1 MLDCGLYVV
10 ATPIGNLNDISAR
23 ALDTLNAAEI
33 IACEDTRVTKKLFSL
48 LGVSI
53 HKNFICYQ
61 NYNEEDKAAGI
72 VDIIKGGQA
81 VALVSDAGSPLISD
95 PGYKLVS
102 LCRKEGVKVYSIP
115 GASAVICALQLAGLP
130 TNRFMFAGFIPNKGK
145 ARAEQIRDRASAAVS
160 AQPELDP
167 AEVEAAAIEIIRYR
181 VIIAVCCRLEAH
193 GMVGVCFLDRVRVAD
208 PFAAV
213 AVAADNDRDKEGI
226 VRQLF
231 CRDDVSAGVGAAL
244 PIVEAEAFD
253 SAVVAADGI
262 ERLSRVLVTVGFV
275 SERAHRKPQRHYRKL
290 MVVGAGRVQEKRVGV
305 SEFELP
311 DILGLFLL

>member
-115 GASAVICALQLAGLP
+115 GAAAVICALQLAGLP
-130 TNRFMFAGFIPNKGK
+130 TNRFMFAGFIPNKDK
-145 ARAEQIRDRASAAVS
+145 ARADLFNELKSINTTLVLYETAPRLLKTLQAAGEVFGTREMAVVREITKLYEDARNGTAQELAQYYTENPAKGEIVLVIAPPCQSESAEIDVKN
-160 AQPELDP
+160 ELLS
-167 AEVEAAAIEIIRYR
+167 RMQKMS
-181 VIIAVCCRLEAH
+181 L
-193 GMVGVCFLDRVRVAD
+193 
-208 PFAAV
+208 
-213 AVAADNDRDKEGI
+213 K
-226 VRQLF
+226 
-231 CRDDVSAGVGAAL
+231 
-244 PIVEAEAFD
+244 
-253 SAVVAADGI
+253 SAVEEVTA
-262 ERLSRVLVTVGFV
+262 LS
-275 SERAHRKPQRHYRKL
+275 
-290 MVVGAGRVQEKRVGV
+290 
-305 SEFELP
+305 
-311 DILGLFLL
+311 GLSKKEVYNQALALKDKK

>member
-115 GASAVICALQLAGLP
+115 GAAAVICALQLAGLP
-130 TNRFMFAGFIPNKGK
+130 TNRFMFAGFIPNKDK
-145 ARAEQIRDRASAAVS
+145 ARADLFNELKSINTTLVLYETAPRLLKTLQAAGEVFGTREMAVVREITKLYEDARNGTAQELARYYTENPAKGEIVLVIAPPCQSESAEIDVKN
-160 AQPELDP
+160 ELSS
-167 AEVEAAAIEIIRYR
+167 
-181 VIIAVCCRLEAH
+181 RLQK
-193 GMVGVCFLDRVRVAD
+193 MSL
-208 PFAAV
+208 
-213 AVAADNDRDKEGI
+213 K
-226 VRQLF
+226 
-231 CRDDVSAGVGAAL
+231 
-244 PIVEAEAFD
+244 
-253 SAVVAADGI
+253 SAVEEVTA
-262 ERLSRVLVTVGFV
+262 LS
-275 SERAHRKPQRHYRKL
+275 
-290 MVVGAGRVQEKRVGV
+290 
-305 SEFELP
+305 
-311 DILGLFLL
+311 GLSKKEVYNQALALKDKK

>member
-33 IACEDTRVTKKLFSL
+33 IACEDTRVTKKLFAL
-48 LGVSI
+48 LGISI

-72 VDIIKGGQA
+72 VDIIKGGQT

-130 TNRFMFAGFIPNKGK
+130 TNRFMFAGFIPNKDK
-145 ARAEQIRDRASAAVS
+145 ARADLFNELKSINTTLVLYETAPRLLKTLQAAGDMFGTREMAVVREITKLYEDARNGTAQELAQYYTENPAKGEIVLVIAPPCQSESAEIDVKN
-160 AQPELDP
+160 ELLS
-167 AEVEAAAIEIIRYR
+167 
-181 VIIAVCCRLEAH
+181 RLQK
-193 GMVGVCFLDRVRVAD
+193 MSL
-208 PFAAV
+208 
-213 AVAADNDRDKEGI
+213 K
-226 VRQLF
+226 
-231 CRDDVSAGVGAAL
+231 
-244 PIVEAEAFD
+244 
-253 SAVVAADGI
+253 SAVEEVTA
-262 ERLSRVLVTVGFV
+262 LS
-275 SERAHRKPQRHYRKL
+275 
-290 MVVGAGRVQEKRVGV
+290 
-305 SEFELP
+305 
-311 DILGLFLL
+311 GLSKKEVYNQALALKDKK

>member
-33 IACEDTRVTKKLFSL
+33 IACEDTRVTKKLFAL
-48 LGVSI
+48 LGISI

-130 TNRFMFAGFIPNKGK
+130 TNRFMFAGFIPNKDK
-145 ARAEQIRDRASAAVS
+145 ARADLFNELKSINTTLVLYETAPRLLKTLQAAGDVFGTREMAVVREITKLYEEARNGTAQELAQYYTENPVKGEIVLVIAPPCQSESAEIDVKN
-160 AQPELDP
+160 ELLS
-167 AEVEAAAIEIIRYR
+167 
-181 VIIAVCCRLEAH
+181 RLQK
-193 GMVGVCFLDRVRVAD
+193 MSL
-208 PFAAV
+208 
-213 AVAADNDRDKEGI
+213 K
-226 VRQLF
+226 
-231 CRDDVSAGVGAAL
+231 
-244 PIVEAEAFD
+244 
-253 SAVVAADGI
+253 SAVEEVTA
-262 ERLSRVLVTVGFV
+262 LS
-275 SERAHRKPQRHYRKL
+275 
-290 MVVGAGRVQEKRVGV
+290 
-305 SEFELP
+305 
-311 DILGLFLL
+311 GLSKKEVYNQALALKDKK

>member
-33 IACEDTRVTKKLFSL
+33 IACEDTRVTKKLFAL
-48 LGVSI
+48 LGISI

-130 TNRFMFAGFIPNKGK
+130 TNRFMFAGFIPNKDK
-145 ARAEQIRDRASAAVS
+145 ACADLFNELKSINTTLVLYETAPRLLKTLQAAGDVFGTREMAVVREITKLYEDARNGTAQELAQYYTENPAKGEIVLVIAPPCQSESAEIDVKN
-160 AQPELDP
+160 ELLS
-167 AEVEAAAIEIIRYR
+167 
-181 VIIAVCCRLEAH
+181 RLQK
-193 GMVGVCFLDRVRVAD
+193 MSL
-208 PFAAV
+208 
-213 AVAADNDRDKEGI
+213 K
-226 VRQLF
+226 
-231 CRDDVSAGVGAAL
+231 
-244 PIVEAEAFD
+244 
-253 SAVVAADGI
+253 SAVEEVTA
-262 ERLSRVLVTVGFV
+262 LS
-275 SERAHRKPQRHYRKL
+275 
-290 MVVGAGRVQEKRVGV
+290 
-305 SEFELP
+305 
-311 DILGLFLL
+311 GLSKKEVYNKALALKDKK

>member
-33 IACEDTRVTKKLFSL
+33 IACEDTRVTKKLFAL
-48 LGVSI
+48 LGISI

-130 TNRFMFAGFIPNKGK
+130 TNRFMFAGFIPNKDK
-145 ARAEQIRDRASAAVS
+145 ARADLFNELKSINTTLVLYETAPRLLKTLQAAGDVFGTREMAVVREITKLYEDARNGTAQELAQYYTENPAKGEIVLVIAPPYQSESAEIDVKN
-160 AQPELDP
+160 ELLS
-167 AEVEAAAIEIIRYR
+167 
-181 VIIAVCCRLEAH
+181 RLQK
-193 GMVGVCFLDRVRVAD
+193 MSL
-208 PFAAV
+208 
-213 AVAADNDRDKEGI
+213 K
-226 VRQLF
+226 
-231 CRDDVSAGVGAAL
+231 
-244 PIVEAEAFD
+244 
-253 SAVVAADGI
+253 SAVEEVTA
-262 ERLSRVLVTVGFV
+262 LSVLSKKEVYNQ
-275 SERAHRKPQRHYRKL
+275 ALALKDK
-290 MVVGAGRVQEKRVGV
+290 K
-305 SEFELP
+305 
-311 DILGLFLL
+311 

>member
-33 IACEDTRVTKKLFSL
+33 IACEDTRVTKKLFAL
-48 LGVSI
+48 LGISI

-130 TNRFMFAGFIPNKGK
+130 TNRFMFAGFIPNKDK
-145 ARAEQIRDRASAAVS
+145 ARADLFNELKSINTTLVLYETAPRLLKTLQAAGDVFGTREMAVVREITKLYEDARNGTAQELAQYYTENPAKGEIVLVIAPPCQSESAEIDVKN
-160 AQPELDP
+160 ELLS
-167 AEVEAAAIEIIRYR
+167 
-181 VIIAVCCRLEAH
+181 RLQK
-193 GMVGVCFLDRVRVAD
+193 MSL
-208 PFAAV
+208 
-213 AVAADNDRDKEGI
+213 K
-226 VRQLF
+226 
-231 CRDDVSAGVGAAL
+231 
-244 PIVEAEAFD
+244 
-253 SAVVAADGI
+253 SAVEEVTA
-262 ERLSRVLVTVGFV
+262 LS
-275 SERAHRKPQRHYRKL
+275 
-290 MVVGAGRVQEKRVGV
+290 
-305 SEFELP
+305 
-311 DILGLFLL
+311 GLSKKEVYNQALALKDKK

>member
-102 LCRKEGVKVYSIP
+102 LCRKEGIKVYSIP

-130 TNRFMFAGFIPNKGK
+130 TNRFMFAGFIPNKDK
-145 ARAEQIRDRASAAVS
+145 ARADLFNELKSINTTLVLYETAPRLLKTLQAAGDVFGTREMAVVREITKLYEDARNGTAQELAQYYTENPAKGEIVLVIAPPCQSESAEIDVKN
-160 AQPELDP
+160 ELLS
-167 AEVEAAAIEIIRYR
+167 RMQKMS
-181 VIIAVCCRLEAH
+181 L
-193 GMVGVCFLDRVRVAD
+193 
-208 PFAAV
+208 
-213 AVAADNDRDKEGI
+213 K
-226 VRQLF
+226 
-231 CRDDVSAGVGAAL
+231 
-244 PIVEAEAFD
+244 
-253 SAVVAADGI
+253 SAVEEVTA
-262 ERLSRVLVTVGFV
+262 LS
-275 SERAHRKPQRHYRKL
+275 
-290 MVVGAGRVQEKRVGV
+290 
-305 SEFELP
+305 
-311 DILGLFLL
+311 GLSKKEVYNQALALKDKK

>member
-33 IACEDTRVTKKLFSL
+33 IACEDTRVTKKLFAL
-48 LGVSI
+48 LGISI

-130 TNRFMFAGFIPNKGK
+130 TNRFMFAGFIPNKDK
-145 ARAEQIRDRASAAVS
+145 ARADLFNELKSINTTLVLYETAPRLLKTLQAAGDVFGTREMAVVREITKLYEDARNGTAQALAQYYTENPAKGEIVLVIAPPCQSESAEIDVKN
-160 AQPELDP
+160 ELLS
-167 AEVEAAAIEIIRYR
+167 
-181 VIIAVCCRLEAH
+181 RLQK
-193 GMVGVCFLDRVRVAD
+193 MSL
-208 PFAAV
+208 
-213 AVAADNDRDKEGI
+213 K
-226 VRQLF
+226 
-231 CRDDVSAGVGAAL
+231 
-244 PIVEAEAFD
+244 
-253 SAVVAADGI
+253 SAVEEVTA
-262 ERLSRVLVTVGFV
+262 LS
-275 SERAHRKPQRHYRKL
+275 
-290 MVVGAGRVQEKRVGV
+290 
-305 SEFELP
+305 
-311 DILGLFLL
+311 GLSKKEVYNQALALKDKK

>member
-53 HKNFICYQ
+53 NKRFICYQ

-72 VDIIKGGQA
+72 VDIIKNGQA

-130 TNRFMFAGFIPNKGK
+130 TNRFMFAGFIPNKDK
-145 ARAEQIRDRASAAVS
+145 ARADLFNELKSINTTLVLYETAPRLLKTLQAAGEVFGNREMAVVREITKLYEDAHNGTVQELTQYFTDNPAKGEIVIVIAPPCQGESAEIDVKAELLTRMQRMSLKSAV
-160 AQPELDP
+160 E
-167 AEVEAAAIEIIRYR
+167 E
-181 VIIAVCCRLEAH
+181 
-193 GMVGVCFLDRVRVAD
+193 
-208 PFAAV
+208 
-213 AVAADNDRDKEGI
+213 VAALGGQSKKEVYNLALTLKDKI
-226 VRQLF
+226 
-231 CRDDVSAGVGAAL
+231 
-244 PIVEAEAFD
+244 
-253 SAVVAADGI
+253 
-262 ERLSRVLVTVGFV
+262 
-275 SERAHRKPQRHYRKL
+275 
-290 MVVGAGRVQEKRVGV
+290 
-305 SEFELP
+305 
-311 DILGLFLL
+311 

>member
-33 IACEDTRVTKKLFSL
+33 IACEDTRVTKKLFAL
-48 LGVSI
+48 LGISI

-130 TNRFMFAGFIPNKGK
+130 TNRFMFAGFIPNKDK
-145 ARAEQIRDRASAAVS
+145 ARADLFNELKSINTTLVLYETAPRLLKTLQAAGDVFGTREMAVVREITKFYEDARNGTAQELAQYYTENPAKGEIVLVIAPPCQSESAEIDVKN
-160 AQPELDP
+160 ELLS
-167 AEVEAAAIEIIRYR
+167 
-181 VIIAVCCRLEAH
+181 RLQK
-193 GMVGVCFLDRVRVAD
+193 MSL
-208 PFAAV
+208 
-213 AVAADNDRDKEGI
+213 K
-226 VRQLF
+226 
-231 CRDDVSAGVGAAL
+231 
-244 PIVEAEAFD
+244 
-253 SAVVAADGI
+253 SAVEEVTA
-262 ERLSRVLVTVGFV
+262 LS
-275 SERAHRKPQRHYRKL
+275 
-290 MVVGAGRVQEKRVGV
+290 
-305 SEFELP
+305 
-311 DILGLFLL
+311 GLSKKEVYNQALALKDKK

>member
-33 IACEDTRVTKKLFSL
+33 IACEDTRVTKKLFAL
-48 LGVSI
+48 LGISI

-130 TNRFMFAGFIPNKGK
+130 TNRFMFAGFIPNKDK
-145 ARAEQIRDRASAAVS
+145 ARADLFNELKSINTTLVLYETAPRLLKTLQAA
-160 AQPELDP
+160 
-167 AEVEAAAIEIIRYR
+167 
-181 VIIAVCCRLEAH
+181 
-193 GMVGVCFLDRVRVAD
+193 G
-208 PFAAV
+208 
-213 AVAADNDRDKEGI
+213 
-226 VRQLF
+226 
-231 CRDDVSAGVGAAL
+231 DVFGTR
-244 PIVEAEAFD
+244 EM
-253 SAVVAADGI
+253 AVVREI
-262 ERLSRVLVTVGFV
+262 T
-275 SERAHRKPQRHYRKL
+275 KL
-290 MVVGAGRVQEKRVGV
+290 YEDARNGTAQELAQYYT
-305 SEFELP
+305 ENP
-311 DILGLFLL
+311 A